1 MGRLSYQ
8 FASKIAWREMRSS
21 LGRFL
26 FVVLSVA
33 IGVAALVGVRSFS
46 SAFRVTLLE
55 RSRSI
60 MAADLSAR
68 TSQQPTLVQTEGLN
82 AVGYQGIRVTPVT
95 ELLSMA
101 AAERSGTPQLVS
113 VKAVDPSAYPFYG
126 TVDLEPAGALSNV
139 LNANTIVVAPELL
152 TRMTLHVG
160 DSLKIGNK
168 FFTIA
173 ALVTNE
179 PDRLSGAFVGGPRV
193 LMSRQGLTES
203 GLLIPGTHADQ
214 RFLFK
219 FPSAGRGVASQEA
232 ITALKERLARFLP
245 DAQITDYR
253 ETNPELTAGL
263 DQATSMLS
271 LIGLVA
277 VVLGAVGVA
286 MAMRAH
292 LVQRLDT
299 IAVMRSLGA
308 TSSEIIKIHLL
319 QTLSLGLIGSVL
331 GVLLGFFVQLAFPAL
346 LGTLVN
352 LKPEFHFD
360 GHAILAGLAAGV
372 GTTLLFSLPP
382 LLDIRNVS
390 PSLILRRAV
399 DNSDETFAA
408 GLLRRFRKNIVQM
421 LALLVILISLS
432 LLAARIS
439 NSSEIGRWFAIGL
452 IAVLVILFLA
462 SFLVLGALRFLLAQS
477 RLQMPSALRHG
488 LANLYRPGN
497 PSASLLAALGIGVMQ
512 IMIVFLTQHAVVQRL
527 QVNFDSDLPNLFL
540 IDIANDQIDGMR
552 ILLQSTPGILATP
565 ELLPIVSSH
574 IMAVDGTAAGQ
585 IKMENISL
593 TYMDELP
600 AGATVTQGSWWTPQ
614 LAQSAPTRPLVAV
627 TKSRADSLGLHLGS
641 NIKFATTTKD
651 FEATVVA
658 FTKSDGQHAYSR
670 ADFILPRSLLG
681 DESAVWYGGVHIVPS
696 GLAPLKRDLYTVY
709 PTVTVVDVAQALE
722 TVRSIVIQTIK
733 VVQFLAAFS
742 IFAGVVILASAIA
755 GTRFRRIRETVV
767 LKTLGASRARVI
779 TIFSIEFAVLG
790 LVAGLV
796 GIIFANI
803 IVYFVLQGLGI
814 PSQIEWLLNFVGLLL
829 TATLAVG
836 TGWVACLRILG
847 QKPLEILREE

>member
-1 MGRLSYQ
+1 MAGLSYK
-8 FASKIAWREMRSS
+8 FAAKIAWREMRSS
-21 LGRFL
+21 LGKFL

-46 SAFRVTLLE
+46 SAFRGTLLE

-68 TSQQPTLVQTEGLN
+68 TAQQPTLVQTEGLN
-82 AVGYQGIRVTPVT
+82 AVGYQGIRITPVT

-101 AAERSGTPQLVS
+101 AAERTAAPQLVS

-126 TVDLEPAGALSNV
+126 TVQLEPAGPLANV

-152 TRMTLHVG
+152 TRMALRVG
-160 DSLKIGNK
+160 DQLKIGTK
-168 FFTIA
+168 PFTIA
-173 ALVTNE
+173 ALVINE
-179 PDRLSGAFVGGPRV
+179 PDRLSGGFIDGPRV

-214 RFLFK
+214 RYLFK
-219 FPSAGRGVASQEA
+219 FPAGGRGAASEEA
-232 ITALKERLARFLP
+232 ITELKLRLARFLP

-253 ETNPELTAGL
+253 ETNPELTTAL

-319 QTLSLGLIGSVL
+319 QTLSLGIVGSLL
-331 GVLLGFFVQLAFPAL
+331 GVILGIFVQLAFPAL

-352 LKPEFHFD
+352 IRPPFHLD
-360 GHAILAGLAAGV
+360 PHAILVGLAAGV

-399 DNSDETFAA
+399 DTTDETFAA
-408 GLLRRFRKNIVQM
+408 GLLRRFRKNIIQI
-421 LALLVILISLS
+421 LALVIILISLS

-439 NSSEIGRWFAIGL
+439 NSSEIGKWFAFGL
-452 IAVLVILFLA
+452 IAVLLVLFLA
-462 SFLVLGALRFLLAQS
+462 SFLVLGALRLLLAQT
-477 RLQMPSALRHG
+477 RLQLPSTLRHG

-527 QVNFDSDLPNLFL
+527 QVNSASDLPNLFL

-552 ILLQSTPGILATP
+552 ILLQSTPGIITTP

-574 IMAVDGTAAGQ
+574 IMSIDGTAAGQ
-585 IKMENISL
+585 IKMENINL
-593 TYMDELP
+593 TYMDDLP
-600 AGATVTQGSWWTPQ
+600 AGATVTEGSWWTAEQ
-614 LAQSAPTRPLVAV
+614 AQGAPAHAMVAV
-627 TKSRADSLGLHLGS
+627 AKNRADNLGIHLGS
-641 NIKFATTTKD
+641 TIKFATQTKD
-651 FEATVVA
+651 VEATVAA

-681 DESAVWYGGVHIVPS
+681 QESAVWYGGVRVAAS
-696 GLAPLKRDLYTVY
+696 GLEPLKRDLYTVY

-722 TVRSIVIQTIK
+722 TVRSIVVQTIK

-742 IFAGVVILASAIA
+742 IFAGAVILASAIA

-779 TIFSIEFAVLG
+779 SIFSIEFAVLG

-796 GIIFANI
+796 GIVFANV
-803 IVYFVLQGLGI
+803 IVYLVLRALGI
-814 PSQIEWLLNFVGLLL
+814 PSRIEWLLNLVGLVL
-829 TATLAVG
+829 TAGLAIG
-836 TGWVACLRILG
+836 TGWIACLRILS